1 MPWKAAL
8 FTALC
13 AALSAA
19 PKSVFIFDEAPF
31 KSCHASTIAE
41 TKPGSFLAAWFGGD
55 AEGKPNAAIWGSRDE
70 NGRWSEPF
78 EMVREPEIATFNPVL
93 FYSKGRTLW
102 LYYKFGLHPSQW
114 TAGRRSA

>member
-1 MPWKAAL
+1 MLWKAAL

-19 PKSVFIFDEAPF
+19 PKSVFIFEGAPF

-41 TKPGSFLAAWFGGD
+41 TKPGAFLAAWFGGD
-55 AEGKPNAAIWGSRDE
+55 AEGKPNVAIWGSRYE

-93 FYSKGRTLW
+93 FYSKDRTLW
-102 LYYKFGLHPSQW
+102 LYYKFGSPESVDRGPHVQP
-114 TAGRRSA
+114 